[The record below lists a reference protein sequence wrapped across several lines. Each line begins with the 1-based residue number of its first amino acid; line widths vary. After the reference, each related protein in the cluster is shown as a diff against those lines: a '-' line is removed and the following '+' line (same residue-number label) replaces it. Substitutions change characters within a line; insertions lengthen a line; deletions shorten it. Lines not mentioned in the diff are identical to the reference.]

1 MGDLL
6 DRDGRLFLSRW
17 LKAPLRTGAVIPS
30 SPALARL
37 MAAQV
42 DLSLPGPVVELGAGT
57 GVITQA
63 LLDIGVAPDQ
73 LIVIERDEALHR
85 VLARRFPQLS
95 ITLGD
100 ACNVRDIVA
109 EHGDTEAAAV
119 VSSLPLL
126 SLPDRIQWRIVD
138 QSLATLMPGGSLVQ
152 YTYGPN
158 CPIPRSLQYRHGC
171 HARSAG
177 FALLNLPPATVWR
190 IDRPAVVRRDRLPAP
205 SRRRHAPAMAGAS
218 SAAGS

>member
-42 DLSLPGPVVELGAGT
+42 DLRLPGPVVELGAGT

-63 LLDIGVAPDQ
+63 LLDVGVEPDR

-100 ACNVRDIVA
+100 ACDIGDIVT
-109 EHGDTEAAAV
+109 EHSGTQAAAV

-138 QSLATLMPGGSLVQ
+138 QSLRVLTPGGRLVQ

-171 HARSAG
+171 RARSAG

-190 IDRPAVVRRDRLPAP
+190 VDRPTAVRRGHLPTAT
-205 SRRRHAPAMAGAS
+205 RRHRAPAMACAP